1 MDSEEAV
8 ESIDVTTLSITERLM
23 RVQAELVV
31 PKTRW
36 DDFGKYHY
44 RSGEDIISAAKPLC
58 HKYGMALLF
67 KFSSYDEN
75 GWHYIVATAWV
86 TDGKEYVETQACM
99 RQPES
104 KKGVDASQV
113 SGGASSFAM
122 KYALQGLFAIDD
134 GVEPDSAFQGIAK
147 PTPPP
152 VGIAPQQYQ
161 SPKQTAWGLVMEACY
176 GDREQATAWFESYRS
191 RDDFDDCDGFWAA
204 RVVELLAG
212 RDV

>member
-36 DDFGKYHY
+36 NDFGKYHY

-86 TDGKEYVETQACM
+86 TDGKEYVETQSCM

-122 KYALQGLFAIDD
+122 KYAL
-134 GVEPDSAFQGIAK
+134 QGIAK